1 MRAPGIYGCHHVAR
15 HALTTISDAGTLPV
29 LFAQV
34 YVLDERMRPVPLGV
48 PGRLYVSGVCLAR
61 GYLHKPQLT
70 AEAFIAN
77 PFFDPFL
84 DSPAFSRMFDTRVL
98 SRWLPGGMLDFV
110 GHADRQV
117 GPVASSVD
125 LHHR

>member
-1 MRAPGIYGCHHVAR
+1 M
-15 HALTTISDAGTLPV
+15 
-29 LFAQV
+29 QV

-77 PFFDPFL
+77 PFFDPFI
-84 DSPAFSRMFDTRVL
+84 DPPAFSRMFDTKAL
-98 SRWLPGGMLDFV
+98 SRWLPGGTLDFV
-110 GHADRQV
+110 ANADRQA
-117 GPVASSVD
+117 GHSLLGSSAGRLSRSRAHVCSC
-125 LHHR
+125 

>member
-1 MRAPGIYGCHHVAR
+1 M
-15 HALTTISDAGTLPV
+15 LP
-29 LFAQV
+29 LQV
-34 YVLDERMRPVPLGV
+34 YVLDERMKPVPLGV

-70 AEAFIAN
+70 AEAFMAN

-84 DSPAFSRMFDTRVL
+84 DPPAFSRMFDTQVL

-110 GHADRQV
+110 GHASRQV
-117 GPVASSVD
+117 GLSPPMLCCPSSVGVVS
-125 LHHR
+125 LKLCML